1 MKEVSILGATGS
13 IGLNTIE
20 VISRHPDKYTV
31 FALSANKSW
40 QKMLLLCKTHMPTY
54 AVLVDPDAAESLRK
68 TAPEGVTVL
77 SGENALIEIASHKE
91 VDYVMAAVVGSTGM
105 ESTLAAVGAGKRVML
120 ANKESLVLAGDL
132 LINAAKK
139 SGAEL
144 IPVDSEHSAIFQ
156 CLQGGIDGL
165 KKIQLTASGGPFL
178 KTPIHELKHVTPEQ
192 ACQHPNWTMGKKIS
206 VDSATMMNKGLEV
219 IEATFL
225 FGLSSNQ
232 IEVVIHP
239 QSIIHS
245 FVYFN
250 DGSVLSQLGLPDM
263 RSAISYALSYPER
276 QDSGV
281 EDLDLTKQKPLEFI
295 SPNMSIFPCLGLAY
309 EALKQ
314 GKNAPGTLNASNEIA
329 VEAFL
334 GNKIGFLD
342 ISKTIEK
349 TLLDVP
355 VSNVDTLARVVE
367 NDQLSRQIARSV
379 IESSA

>member
-13 IGLNTIE
+13 IGLNTLE
-20 VISRHPDKYTV
+20 VISRHTDKYKV

-91 VDYVMAAVVGSTGM
+91 VDYVMAAVVGSAGM
-105 ESTLAAVGAGKRVML
+105 ASTLAAVDTGKRVML

-276 QDSGV
+276 QNSGV

-295 SPNMSIFPCLGLAY
+295 SPNMSTFPCLGLAY

-355 VSNVDTLARVVE
+355 VSNVDTLERVVE

>member
-1 MKEVSILGATGS
+1 MKKVSILGATGS
-13 IGLNTIE
+13 IGLNTLE

-31 FALSANKSW
+31 FALSAHKSW
-40 QKMLLLCKTHMPTY
+40 KKLLLLCKTYMPTY
-54 AVLVDPDAAESLRK
+54 AVLIDPDAAESLRK

-91 VDYVMAAVVGSTGM
+91 VDYVMAAVVGSAGM
-105 ESTLAAVGAGKRVML
+105 VSTLAAVDAGKRVML

-132 LINAAKK
+132 LINATKK

-219 IEATFL
+219 IEANFL

-281 EDLDLTKQKPLEFI
+281 GDLDLTKQKPLEFI
-295 SPNMSIFPCLGLAY
+295 LPNMSIFSCLGLAY

-314 GKNAPGTLNASNEIA
+314 GKNAPGTLNAANEVA

>member
-13 IGLNTIE
+13 IGLNTLE
-20 VISRHPDKYTV
+20 VISRHTDKYKV

-91 VDYVMAAVVGSTGM
+91 VDYVMAAVVGSAGM
-105 ESTLAAVGAGKRVML
+105 TSTLAAVDTGKRVML

-178 KTPIHELKHVTPEQ
+178 KTPIHELKHVTPER

-276 QDSGV
+276 HNSGV
-281 EDLDLTKQKPLEFI
+281 KDLDLTNQKPLEFI
-295 SPNMSIFPCLGLAY
+295 SPNMSAFPCLGLAY

-355 VSNVDTLARVVE
+355 VSNVDTLERVVE

>member
-13 IGLNTIE
+13 IGLNTLE
-20 VISRHPDKYTV
+20 VISRHTDKYKV

-91 VDYVMAAVVGSTGM
+91 VDYVMAAVVGSAGM
-105 ESTLAAVGAGKRVML
+105 ASTLAAVDAGKRVML

-178 KTPIHELKHVTPEQ
+178 KTPIHELKHVTPER

-276 QDSGV
+276 HNSGV

-295 SPNMSIFPCLGLAY
+295 SPNMATFPCLGLAY

>member
-13 IGLNTIE
+13 IGLNTLE
-20 VISRHPDKYTV
+20 VISRHTDKYKV

-91 VDYVMAAVVGSTGM
+91 VDYVMAAVVGSAGM
-105 ESTLAAVGAGKRVML
+105 ASTLAAVDAGKRVML

-165 KKIQLTASGGPFL
+165 KKVQLTASGGPFL
-178 KTPIHELKHVTPEQ
+178 KTPIHELKHVTPER

-276 QDSGV
+276 HNSGV

-295 SPNMSIFPCLGLAY
+295 SPNMAIFPCLGLAY

-355 VSNVDTLARVVE
+355 VSNVDTLERVVE

>member
-13 IGLNTIE
+13 IGLNTLE
-20 VISRHPDKYTV
+20 VISRHTDKYKV

-91 VDYVMAAVVGSTGM
+91 VDYVMAAVVGSAGM
-105 ESTLAAVGAGKRVML
+105 ASTLAAVDAGKRVML

-178 KTPIHELKHVTPEQ
+178 KTPIHELKHVTPER

-276 QDSGV
+276 HNSGV

-295 SPNMSIFPCLGLAY
+295 SPNMAIFPCLGLAY

>member
-13 IGLNTIE
+13 IGLNTLE
-20 VISRHPDKYTV
+20 VISRHTDKYKV

-91 VDYVMAAVVGSTGM
+91 VDYVMAAVVGSAGM
-105 ESTLAAVGAGKRVML
+105 ASTLAAIDTGKRVML

-132 LINAAKK
+132 LISAAKK

-178 KTPIHELKHVTPEQ
+178 KTPIHELKHVTPER

-276 QDSGV
+276 HNSGV

-295 SPNMSIFPCLGLAY
+295 SPNMSAFPCLGLAY

-355 VSNVDTLARVVE
+355 VSNVDTLERVVE

>member
-13 IGLNTIE
+13 IGLNTLE
-20 VISRHPDKYTV
+20 VISRHTDKYKV

-91 VDYVMAAVVGSTGM
+91 VDYVMAAVVGSAGM
-105 ESTLAAVGAGKRVML
+105 ASTLAAVDAGKRVML

-276 QDSGV
+276 HNSGV

-295 SPNMSIFPCLGLAY
+295 SPNMAIFPCLGLAY

-329 VEAFL
+329 VDAFL

>member
-13 IGLNTIE
+13 IGLNTLE
-20 VISRHPDKYTV
+20 VISRHTDKYKV

-91 VDYVMAAVVGSTGM
+91 VDYVMAAVVGSAGM
-105 ESTLAAVGAGKRVML
+105 ASTLAAVDAGKRVML

-139 SGAEL
+139 SGADL

-156 CLQGGIDGL
+156 CLEGGIGGL

-178 KTPIHELKHVTPEQ
+178 KTPIHELKHVTPER

-276 QDSGV
+276 HNSGV

-355 VSNVDTLARVVE
+355 VSNVDTLERVVE

>member
-1 MKEVSILGATGS
+1 MKKVSILGATGS

-20 VISRHPDKYTV
+20 VISRHPDKYKV

-54 AVLVDPDAAESLRK
+54 AVLIDPDAAESLRK
-68 TAPEGVTVL
+68 TAPEGVAVL
-77 SGENALIEIASHKE
+77 SGENALVEIASHKE
-91 VDYVMAAVVGSTGM
+91 VDYVMAAVVGSAGM
-105 ESTLAAVGAGKRVML
+105 ASTLAAVDAGKRVML

-132 LINAAKK
+132 LINATKK

-192 ACQHPNWTMGKKIS
+192 ACQHPNWTMGEKIS

-219 IEATFL
+219 IEANFL

-276 QDSGV
+276 QVSGV
-281 EDLDLTKQKPLEFI
+281 GDLDLTKQESLEFI
-295 SPNMSIFPCLGLAY
+295 SPNMAIFPCLGLAY

-314 GKNAPGTLNASNEIA
+314 GKNAPGTLNAANEIA

>member
-1 MKEVSILGATGS
+1 MKKVSILGVTGS

-20 VISRHPDKYTV
+20 VISRHPDKYKI

-40 QKMLLLCKTHMPTY
+40 QKLLLLCKTHMPTY
-54 AVLVDPDAAESLRK
+54 AVLIDPDAAESLRK

-91 VDYVMAAVVGSTGM
+91 VDYVMAAVVGSAGM
-105 ESTLAAVGAGKRVML
+105 ESTLAAVDAGKRVML

-132 LINAAKK
+132 LINATKK

-192 ACQHPNWTMGKKIS
+192 ACQHPNWTMGEKIS

-219 IEATFL
+219 IEANFL
-225 FGLSSNQ
+225 FGLNSNQ

-276 QDSGV
+276 HNSGV

-295 SPNMSIFPCLGLAY
+295 SPNMAIFPCLGLAY

>member
-13 IGLNTIE
+13 IGLNTLE
-20 VISRHPDKYTV
+20 VISRHTDKYKV

-54 AVLVDPDAAESLRK
+54 AVLIDPDAAESLRK

-91 VDYVMAAVVGSTGM
+91 VDYVMAAVVGSAGM
-105 ESTLAAVGAGKRVML
+105 ASTLAAVDAGKRVML

-276 QDSGV
+276 HNSGV

-295 SPNMSIFPCLGLAY
+295 SPNMAIFPCLGLAY

-355 VSNVDTLARVVE
+355 VSNVDTLERVVE

>member
-1 MKEVSILGATGS
+1 MKKVSILGATGS

-20 VISRHPDKYTV
+20 VISRHPDKYKI

-54 AVLVDPDAAESLRK
+54 AVLIDPDAAESLRK

-91 VDYVMAAVVGSTGM
+91 VDYVMAAVVGSAGM
-105 ESTLAAVGAGKRVML
+105 ASTLAAVDAGKRVML

-132 LINAAKK
+132 LINATKK

-192 ACQHPNWTMGKKIS
+192 ACQHPNWTMGEKIS

-219 IEATFL
+219 IEANFL
-225 FGLSSNQ
+225 FGLNSNQ

-281 EDLDLTKQKPLEFI
+281 GDLDLTKQKPLEFI
-295 SPNMSIFPCLGLAY
+295 SPNMAIFPCLGLAY

-314 GKNAPGTLNASNEIA
+314 GKNAPGTLNAANEIA

-349 TLLDVP
+349 TLLEAP

>member
-13 IGLNTIE
+13 IGLNTLE
-20 VISRHPDKYTV
+20 VILRHTDKYKV

-91 VDYVMAAVVGSTGM
+91 VDYVMAAVVGSAGM
-105 ESTLAAVGAGKRVML
+105 ASTLAAVDTGKRVML

-276 QDSGV
+276 HNSGV

-295 SPNMSIFPCLGLAY
+295 SPNMSAFPCLGLAY

-355 VSNVDTLARVVE
+355 VSNVDTLERVVE

>member
-13 IGLNTIE
+13 IGLNTLE
-20 VISRHPDKYTV
+20 VISRHTDKYKV

-91 VDYVMAAVVGSTGM
+91 VDYVMAAVVGSAGM
-105 ESTLAAVGAGKRVML
+105 ASTLAAVDAGKRVML

-178 KTPIHELKHVTPEQ
+178 KTPIHELKHVTPER
-192 ACQHPNWTMGKKIS
+192 ACQHPNWTMGRKIS
-206 VDSATMMNKGLEV
+206 IDSATMMNKGLEV
-219 IEATFL
+219 IEANFL

-295 SPNMSIFPCLGLAY
+295 SPDMAIFPCLGLAY

-314 GKNAPGTLNASNEIA
+314 GKNAPGTLNAANEIA

-355 VSNVDTLARVVE
+355 VSNVDTLERVVE

>member
-13 IGLNTIE
+13 IGLNTLE
-20 VISRHPDKYTV
+20 VISRHTDKYKV

-91 VDYVMAAVVGSTGM
+91 VDYVMAAVVGSAGM
-105 ESTLAAVGAGKRVML
+105 ASTLAAVDAGKRVML

-178 KTPIHELKHVTPEQ
+178 KTPIHELKHVTPER

-276 QDSGV
+276 HNSGV

-295 SPNMSIFPCLGLAY
+295 SPNMSAFPCLGLAY

-355 VSNVDTLARVVE
+355 VSNVDTLERVVE

>member
-1 MKEVSILGATGS
+1 MKKVSILGATGS
-13 IGLNTIE
+13 IGLNTLE

-31 FALSANKSW
+31 FALSAHKSW
-40 QKMLLLCKTHMPTY
+40 KKMLLLCKTHMPTY
-54 AVLVDPDAAESLRK
+54 AVLIDPDAAESLRK

-77 SGENALIEIASHKE
+77 SGENSLIEIASHKE
-91 VDYVMAAVVGSTGM
+91 VDYVMAAVVGSAGM
-105 ESTLAAVGAGKRVML
+105 ASTLAAVDTGKRVML

-132 LINAAKK
+132 LINATKK

-219 IEATFL
+219 IEANFL

-281 EDLDLTKQKPLEFI
+281 GDLDLTKQKPLEFI
-295 SPNMSIFPCLGLAY
+295 LPNMSIFSCLGLAY

-314 GKNAPGTLNASNEIA
+314 GKNAPGTLNAANEVA

>member
-13 IGLNTIE
+13 IGLNTLE
-20 VISRHPDKYTV
+20 VISRHTDKYKV

-91 VDYVMAAVVGSTGM
+91 VDYVMAAVVGSAGM
-105 ESTLAAVGAGKRVML
+105 ASTLAAVDTGKRVML

-132 LINAAKK
+132 LINATKK

-178 KTPIHELKHVTPEQ
+178 KTPIHELKHVTPER

-276 QDSGV
+276 HNSGV

-295 SPNMSIFPCLGLAY
+295 SPNMSAFPCLGLAY

-355 VSNVDTLARVVE
+355 VSNVDTLERVVE

>member
-13 IGLNTIE
+13 IGLNTLE
-20 VISRHPDKYTV
+20 VISRHTDKYKV

-68 TAPEGVTVL
+68 TAPEGVTIL

-91 VDYVMAAVVGSTGM
+91 VDYVMAAVVGSAGM
-105 ESTLAAVGAGKRVML
+105 ASTLAAVDTGKRVML

-178 KTPIHELKHVTPEQ
+178 KTPIHELKHVTPER

-276 QDSGV
+276 HNSGV

-295 SPNMSIFPCLGLAY
+295 SPNMAIFPCLGLAY

-355 VSNVDTLARVVE
+355 VSNVDTLERVVE

>member
-1 MKEVSILGATGS
+1 MKKVSILGATGS
-13 IGLNTIE
+13 IGLNTLE
-20 VISRHPDKYTV
+20 VISRHTDKYKV

-91 VDYVMAAVVGSTGM
+91 VDYVMAAVVGSAGM
-105 ESTLAAVGAGKRVML
+105 ASTLAAVDTGKRVML

-178 KTPIHELKHVTPEQ
+178 KTPIHELKHVTPER

-295 SPNMSIFPCLGLAY
+295 SPNMAIFPCLGLAY

-355 VSNVDTLARVVE
+355 VSNVDTLERVVE

>member
-1 MKEVSILGATGS
+1 MKKVSILGATGS
-13 IGLNTIE
+13 IGLNTLE
-20 VISRHPDKYTV
+20 VISRHPDKYKI

-54 AVLVDPDAAESLRK
+54 AVLIDPDAAESLRK

-91 VDYVMAAVVGSTGM
+91 VDYVMAAVVGSAGM
-105 ESTLAAVGAGKRVML
+105 ASTLAAVDAGKRVML

-132 LINAAKK
+132 LINATKK

-219 IEATFL
+219 IEANFL
-225 FGLSSNQ
+225 FGLNSNQ

-281 EDLDLTKQKPLEFI
+281 GDLDLTKQKPLEFI
-295 SPNMSIFPCLGLAY
+295 SPNMAIFPCLGLAY

-314 GKNAPGTLNASNEIA
+314 GKNAPGTLNAANEIA

-355 VSNVDTLARVVE
+355 ISNVDTLARVVE

>member
-13 IGLNTIE
+13 IGLNTLE
-20 VISRHPDKYTV
+20 VISRHTDKYKV

-77 SGENALIEIASHKE
+77 SGENALIKIASHKE
-91 VDYVMAAVVGSTGM
+91 VDYVMAAIVGSAGM
-105 ESTLAAVGAGKRVML
+105 ASTLAAVDAGKRVML

-219 IEATFL
+219 IEANFL

-295 SPNMSIFPCLGLAY
+295 SPNMATFPCLGLAY

-355 VSNVDTLARVVE
+355 VSNVDTLERVVE

>member
-1 MKEVSILGATGS
+1 MKKVSILGATGS

-20 VISRHPDKYTV
+20 VISRHPDKYKV

-54 AVLVDPDAAESLRK
+54 AVLIDPDAAESLRK

-91 VDYVMAAVVGSTGM
+91 VDYVMAAVVGSAGM
-105 ESTLAAVGAGKRVML
+105 ASTLAAVDTGKRVML

-178 KTPIHELKHVTPEQ
+178 KTPIHELKHVTPER

-295 SPNMSIFPCLGLAY
+295 SPNMAIFPCLGLAY

-314 GKNAPGTLNASNEIA
+314 GKNAPGTLNAANEIA

>member
-13 IGLNTIE
+13 IGLNTLE
-20 VISRHPDKYTV
+20 VISRHTDKYKV

-91 VDYVMAAVVGSTGM
+91 VDYVMAAVVGSAGM
-105 ESTLAAVGAGKRVML
+105 ASTLAAVDAGKRVML

-132 LINAAKK
+132 LINATKK

-276 QDSGV
+276 HNSGV

>member
-13 IGLNTIE
+13 IGLNTLE
-20 VISRHPDKYTV
+20 VISRHTDKYKV

-40 QKMLLLCKTHMPTY
+40 KKMLLLCKTHMPTY
-54 AVLVDPDAAESLRK
+54 AVLIDPDAAESLRK

-91 VDYVMAAVVGSTGM
+91 VDYVMAAVVGSAGM
-105 ESTLAAVGAGKRVML
+105 ASTLAAVDAGKRVML

-178 KTPIHELKHVTPEQ
+178 KTPIHELKHVTPER

-276 QDSGV
+276 HNSGV

-295 SPNMSIFPCLGLAY
+295 SPNMSAFPCLGLAY

-355 VSNVDTLARVVE
+355 VSNVDTLERVVE

>member
-1 MKEVSILGATGS
+1 MKKISILGATGS
-13 IGLNTIE
+13 IGINTLE
-20 VISRHPDKYTV
+20 VISRHPEKYKV
-31 FALSANKSW
+31 FALSANNNWK
-40 QKMLLLCKTHMPTY
+40 KILPLCKTYMPTY
-54 AVLVDPDAAESLRK
+54 AVLIDPDAAESLRQK
-68 TAPEGVTVL
+68 APEGVTVL
-77 SGENALIEIASHKE
+77 SGENALTEIASHKE
-91 VDYVMAAVVGSTGM
+91 VDYVMAAIVGSAGM
-105 ESTLAAVGAGKRVML
+105 ASTLAAVDAGKRVML

-132 LINAAKK
+132 LINATKK
-139 SGAEL
+139 SGSKL

-192 ACQHPNWTMGKKIS
+192 ACQHPNWRMGEKIS

-219 IEATFL
+219 IEAHFL

-232 IEVVIHP
+232 IEVIIHP

-245 FVYFN
+245 FACFN

-281 EDLDLTKQKPLEFI
+281 GDLDLTKQRPLEFI
-295 SPNMSIFPCLGLAY
+295 SPNMAIFPCLDLAY

-314 GKNAPGTLNASNEIA
+314 GKNAPGTLNAANEIA

-334 GNKIGFLD
+334 RNKIGFLD

-349 TLLDVP
+349 TLVDVP

-379 IESSA
+379 IQSSA

>member
-13 IGLNTIE
+13 IGLNTLE
-20 VISRHPDKYTV
+20 VISRHTDKYKV

-178 KTPIHELKHVTPEQ
+178 KTPIHELKHVTPER
-192 ACQHPNWTMGKKIS
+192 ACQHPNWTMGEKIS

-276 QDSGV
+276 HNSGV

-295 SPNMSIFPCLGLAY
+295 SPNMAIFPCLGLAY

-355 VSNVDTLARVVE
+355 VSNVDTLERVVE

>member
-13 IGLNTIE
+13 IGLNTLE
-20 VISRHPDKYTV
+20 VISRHTDKYKV

-91 VDYVMAAVVGSTGM
+91 VDYVMAAVVGSAGM
-105 ESTLAAVGAGKRVML
+105 ASTLAAVDAGKRVML

-295 SPNMSIFPCLGLAY
+295 SPNMAIFPCLGLAY

-355 VSNVDTLARVVE
+355 VSNVDTLERVVE

>member
-1 MKEVSILGATGS
+1 MKKVSILGATGS
-13 IGLNTIE
+13 IGLNTLE

-31 FALSANKSW
+31 FALSAHKSW
-40 QKMLLLCKTHMPTY
+40 KKMLLLCKTHMPTY
-54 AVLVDPDAAESLRK
+54 AVLIDPDAAESLRK

-91 VDYVMAAVVGSTGM
+91 VDYVMAAVVGSAGM
-105 ESTLAAVGAGKRVML
+105 ASTLAAVDTGKRVML

-132 LINAAKK
+132 LINATKK

-219 IEATFL
+219 IEANFL

-281 EDLDLTKQKPLEFI
+281 GDLDLTKQKPLEFI
-295 SPNMSIFPCLGLAY
+295 LPNMSIFSCLGLAY

-314 GKNAPGTLNASNEIA
+314 GKNAPGTLNAANEVA

>member
-20 VISRHPDKYTV
+20 VISRHTDKYKV

-91 VDYVMAAVVGSTGM
+91 VDYVMAAVVGSAGM
-105 ESTLAAVGAGKRVML
+105 ASTLAAVDTGKRVML

-178 KTPIHELKHVTPEQ
+178 KTPIHELKHVTPER

-276 QDSGV
+276 HNSGV

-295 SPNMSIFPCLGLAY
+295 SPNMAIFPCLGLAY

-355 VSNVDTLARVVE
+355 ISNVDTLARVVE

>member
-13 IGLNTIE
+13 IGLNTLE
-20 VISRHPDKYTV
+20 VISRHTDKYKV

-91 VDYVMAAVVGSTGM
+91 VDYVMAAVVGSAGM
-105 ESTLAAVGAGKRVML
+105 ASTLAAVDTGKRVML

-132 LINAAKK
+132 LISAAKK

-165 KKIQLTASGGPFL
+165 KKVQLTASGGPFL
-178 KTPIHELKHVTPEQ
+178 KTPIHELKHVTPER

-276 QDSGV
+276 HNSGV

-295 SPNMSIFPCLGLAY
+295 SPNMAIFPCLGLAY

>member
-1 MKEVSILGATGS
+1 MKKVSILGATGS

-20 VISRHPDKYTV
+20 VISRHPDKYKI

-54 AVLVDPDAAESLRK
+54 AVLIDPDAAESLRK

-91 VDYVMAAVVGSTGM
+91 VDYVMAAVVGSAGM
-105 ESTLAAVGAGKRVML
+105 ASTLAAVDAGKRVML

-132 LINAAKK
+132 LINATKK

-178 KTPIHELKHVTPEQ
+178 KTPIHKLKHVTPER

-276 QDSGV
+276 HNSGV

-295 SPNMSIFPCLGLAY
+295 SPNMSAFPCLGLAY

-314 GKNAPGTLNASNEIA
+314 GKNAPGTLNAANEIA

-355 VSNVDTLARVVE
+355 VSNVDTLERVVE

>member
-1 MKEVSILGATGS
+1 MKKVSILGATGS
-13 IGLNTIE
+13 IGLNTLE
-20 VISRHPDKYTV
+20 VISRHQDKYKV

-54 AVLVDPDAAESLRK
+54 AVLIDPDAAESLRK

-91 VDYVMAAVVGSTGM
+91 VDYVMAAVVGSVGM
-105 ESTLAAVGAGKRVML
+105 ASTLAAVDAGKRVML

-132 LINAAKK
+132 LINATKK

-192 ACQHPNWTMGKKIS
+192 ACQHPNWTMGEKIS

-219 IEATFL
+219 IEANFL

-276 QDSGV
+276 QVSGV
-281 EDLDLTKQKPLEFI
+281 GDLDLTKQESLEFI

-314 GKNAPGTLNASNEIA
+314 GKNAPGTLNAANEIA

-349 TLLDVP
+349 TLLDTP

>member
-13 IGLNTIE
+13 IGLNTLE
-20 VISRHPDKYTV
+20 VISRHTDKYKV

-91 VDYVMAAVVGSTGM
+91 VDYVMAAVVGSAGM
-105 ESTLAAVGAGKRVML
+105 ASTLAAVDTGKRVML

-178 KTPIHELKHVTPEQ
+178 KTPIHELKHVTPER

-276 QDSGV
+276 HNSGV

-295 SPNMSIFPCLGLAY
+295 SPNMSAFPCLGLAY

-349 TLLDVP
+349 TILAAP
-355 VSNVDTLARVVE
+355 ASNVDTLAKVME

>member
-13 IGLNTIE
+13 IGLNTLE
-20 VISRHPDKYTV
+20 VISRHTDKYKV

-91 VDYVMAAVVGSTGM
+91 VDYVMAAVVGSAGM
-105 ESTLAAVGAGKRVML
+105 ASTLAAVDAGKRVML

-156 CLQGGIDGL
+156 CLQGGTDGL

-178 KTPIHELKHVTPEQ
+178 KTPIHELKHVTPER

-276 QDSGV
+276 HNSGV

-295 SPNMSIFPCLGLAY
+295 SPNMSTFPCLGLAY